1 MRIAVTGSSGFIGS
15 NVVTELKARGW
26 EPLEIDHQRGIDILS
41 PDLVGALDYCE
52 GVIHL
57 AGVLGTSELFD
68 SAEAAIDVN
77 VKGTLRVL
85 QACQEIGMRYVG
97 ITMPKVWDNVYQA
110 TKQCSR
116 NLASAWHRHFGV
128 PVSHVRA
135 FNVFGPG
142 QKVGLP
148 YKIIPTFSARAFLQN
163 PIPIWGDG
171 TQHVDLVY
179 VEDVARLLVDALG
192 FGNDEV
198 FDAGTGQAMTVNE
211 VAYRV
216 LSLTRSE
223 AGVEYLPMRRGE
235 HGEGV
240 VATGEGWDKIGTWR
254 PRFREEDFTF
264 TVESYRSVIMGPSWK
279 QPSSRS

>member
-1 MRIAVTGSSGFIGS
+1 MRIAVTGSRGFIGK
-15 NVVTELKARGW
+15 NVVTALKAQHHQVI
-26 EPLEIDHQRGIDILS
+26 EIDHQQGIDVLS
-41 PDLVGALDYCE
+41 PDLPYNLEECD

-68 SAEAAIDVN
+68 SAEAAVDVN

-85 QACQEIGMRYVG
+85 QACQETGMRYVG

-135 FNVFGPG
+135 FNAFGPG

-148 YKIIPTFSARAFLQN
+148 QKIIPTFSSQAWQRL
-163 PIPIWGDG
+163 PITIWGDG
-171 TQHVDLVY
+171 TQHVDLVF
-179 VEDVARLLVDALG
+179 VSDVARMLVDALQ
-192 FGNDEV
+192 FGDDEV

-216 LSLTRSE
+216 LSLARSE
-223 AGVEYLPMRRGE
+223 AGVAYLPMRRGE

-240 VATGEGWDKIGTWR
+240 VATGEGWDKLGWKPHFTV
-254 PRFREEDFTF
+254 DDLTF

-279 QPSSRS
+279 QPSSLS

>member
-15 NVVTELKARGW
+15 HVIRELQVQDHQ
-26 EPLEIDHQRGIDILS
+26 PVEIDHQRGIDILS
-41 PDLVGALDYCE
+41 PDLLYNLEDCE

-68 SAEAAIDVN
+68 SAEAAVDVN

-85 QACQEIGMRYVG
+85 QACQELGMRYVG

-116 NLASAWHRHFGV
+116 NFASAWHRHFDV

-135 FNVFGPG
+135 FNAFGPG
-142 QKVGLP
+142 QKIGLP
-148 YKIIPTFSARAFLQN
+148 QKIIPTFSAHALSGR

-171 TQHVDLVY
+171 TQHVDLVF
-179 VEDVARLLVDALG
+179 VSDVARMLVDALQ
-192 FGNDEV
+192 FGDDEV

-216 LSLTRSE
+216 LSLAHSE

-240 VATGEGWDKIGTWR
+240 VATGEGWDKLGWKPHFTV
-254 PRFREEDFTF
+254 DDLTF
-264 TVESYRSVIMGPSWK
+264 TVESYRSVIMGATWT
-279 QPSSRS
+279 QPSALS